1 MTAEIQNNT
10 IFFIGILSILFNIYL
25 YFRNPQ
31 IKTDQVTAD
40 LKNEIANLKGEIK
53 DIKETDLRSLKI
65 EINKLTDS
73 NNELS
78 KTVVKLATIIDERI
92 PKGSPMLTPAGS

>member
-1 MTAEIQNNT
+1 MQSQIVVFFSAVTGT
-10 IFFIGILSILFNIYL
+10 ITIIGAIFGIYL

-31 IKTDQVTAD
+31 ITSEKITSD
-40 LKNEIANLKGEIK
+40 LKNEIENLKSEIK
-53 DIKETDLRSLKI
+53 DIKETDLRSLKV

-92 PKGSPMLTPAGS
+92 PKK